1 MISKLVLVFW
11 WCSPGASIAGDC
23 LAASA
28 PACCY
33 TTCRNPSTFSSLLG
47 LCLDF
52 SFWQYVKAPSLVLWP
67 VLSRGRAKLPL
78 PKSRPL
84 ELGEPRG
91 QGVNSTRPGP
101 GGPFHWEKNVA
112 RVTRPMHWR
121 GGWGCENYSLY
132 YLMLLNPASSLP
144 LLWAH

>member
-11 WCSPGASIAGDC
+11 GCSPGASIAGDC
-23 LAASA
+23 LAASS

-33 TTCRNPSTFSSLLG
+33 TTFRNSTTFSSLLG
-47 LCLDF
+47 LCLNF

-84 ELGEPRG
+84 ELREPRG

-101 GGPFHWEKNVA
+101 GGPFHWEKK
-112 RVTRPMHWR
+112 R
-121 GGWGCENYSLY
+121 GPSYAADAGWGCENYSLY